1 MQAIIALEEVP
12 DTWIRGVRTP
22 VGYIAN
28 LQGED
33 GGFVEDMNEGLRVW
47 ATAYAIP
54 ATLGM
59 PWGDILVLVEPKEE
73 IEGISSSSFVSID
86 GKDISAQV
94 FIDPDAVVTVNGEWD
109 GSLTLDPAQSV
120 QDAIERVGD
129 YDVAALGVR
138 GLVEINIGENV
149 ELNFDRV
156 VVVSIPVFSQSGSS
170 LHVYSLSEL
179 DTEYQYEGTCVV
191 ENSIC
196 DATVDHL
203 SQFVAVDRQL
213 REVVQ
218 EPQVLEE
225 ELAAVYAEIAI
236 VLAQVATELES
247 ISQKVA
253 VLAEQERALAQ
264 ATTPVPVTTEVTDKP
279 VETDQVAV
287 QVDEKDDANVLSGI
301 DLSQTGTTDPELL
314 AAGLGL
320 DGITDQ
326 LPKDSS
332 NGLVLGVF
340 LGGFTIAWLFGL
352 YLFIRFLQLRK
363 ARSVVPTIPED
374 ILPQG
379 GQN

>member
-1 MQAIIALEEVP
+1 
-12 DTWIRGVRTP
+12 
-22 VGYIAN
+22 
-28 LQGED
+28 
-33 GGFVEDMNEGLRVW
+33 
-47 ATAYAIP
+47 
-54 ATLGM
+54 
-59 PWGDILVLVEPKEE
+59 
-73 IEGISSSSFVSID
+73 
-86 GKDISAQV
+86 
-94 FIDPDAVVTVNGEWD
+94 
-109 GSLTLDPAQSV
+109 
-120 QDAIERVGD
+120 
-129 YDVAALGVR
+129 
-138 GLVEINIGENV
+138 
-149 ELNFDRV
+149 
-156 VVVSIPVFSQSGSS
+156 
-170 LHVYSLSEL
+170 
-179 DTEYQYEGTCVV
+179 
-191 ENSIC
+191 NSIC